1 MYKTVALQP
10 VWSLDIGP
18 KAKATSPI
26 VKLSYPSGV
35 MYPSGQSFPLK
46 LNIQSKEAPAFA
58 ELLIQGFEAELV
70 KHLVAR
76 SPSGQIVGGREVILS
91 KGNFP
96 QTDTTQEGFATS
108 YIDLTLGEPGKEQTW
123 GITGAIEVAYL
134 IRVSVRCPDS
144 TLKFVPTYR
153 NVSRIGVATEPW
165 GVREGG
171 LLGFGGF
178 SDPALEI
185 GDERLQLRRPSSV
198 QW

>member
-1 MYKTVALQP
+1 
-10 VWSLDIGP
+10 
-18 KAKATSPI
+18 
-26 VKLSYPSGV
+26 

-46 LNIQSKEAPAFA
+46 LSIQSKEAPALA

-108 YIDLTLGEPGKEQTW
+108 YIDLTLGKPGKEQSW
-123 GITGAIEVAYL
+123 GITGAIEIAVSLPFCVFSLSGGRIDSLVGQYL

-153 NVSRIGVATEPW
+153 HVSRIGVATEPW